1 MCYCSRLLDCLRIFI
16 REMTARINN
25 ELSKGTTLTNRNIA
39 THIRKSL
46 RMGQRKWKI
55 WLPWWKSSIEHLQ
68 IIHIFEYEPLTFIV
82 GIINMELAFNFYS
95 TLQPQAVSWLLSP
108 DYTERYNA
116 VMWKL
121 QGAIAPYW
129 EKPGAL
135 LSSGLL
141 QFFLLSDWLS
151 IDSAILSNV
160 WIITIAAFIW
170 NMVRIKVILN

>member
-68 IIHIFEYEPLTFIV
+68 IIHIFEYEPPTFIV
-82 GIINMELAFNFYS
+82 GIIKWNLLFNFYS
-95 TLQPQAVSWLLSP
+95 TLQPQAVSWLLIILRGTMPWCENCRVQLHPTGRSQ
-108 DYTERYNA
+108 E
-116 VMWKL
+116 
-121 QGAIAPYW
+121 PYCHQAYCNSFYYRI
-129 EKPGAL
+129 GCRL
-135 LSSGLL
+135 IQ
-141 QFFLLSDWLS
+141 QF
-151 IDSAILSNV
+151 
-160 WIITIAAFIW
+160 
-170 NMVRIKVILN
+170 

>member
-1 MCYCSRLLDCLRIFI
+1 MIKYIWSVNFEGFSWWSVVIHSKYKCNVAVEKLSSPLRF
-16 REMTARINN
+16 
-25 ELSKGTTLTNRNIA
+25 LG
-39 THIRKSL
+39 
-46 RMGQRKWKI
+46 KI

-170 NMVRIKVILN
+170 NMVRIKVILNWMPQKFEDL